1 MKNHASP
8 HQKNRN
14 VQDNP
19 ASFTIF
25 FDTQIVLLFLFA
37 VAFIV
42 LLCSDFLDNISIWT
56 YFLNSSECE
65 PSR

>member
-37 VAFIV
+37 VVFIV
-42 LLCSDFLDNISIWT
+42 LIFGNFLIYRNPQL
-56 YFLNSSECE
+56 YL
-65 PSR
+65 